1 MASTTLEKKKARDYY
16 RKNKSYREAKK
27 EDRLEYAKSHKKKE
41 AKQSKNYYWENSEYR
56 KTKQKQAR
64 EYKRKHSA
72 KK

>member
-1 MASTTLEKKKARDYY
+1 MASTALEKKKARDYY
-16 RKNKSYREAKK
+16 RKNKKYREEKIEQRK
-27 EDRLEYAKSHKKKE
+27 EMASKNKKKE

-64 EYKRKHSA
+64 EYKRKHST

>member
-16 RKNKSYREAKK
+16 RKNKKYK
-27 EDRLEYAKSHKKKE
+27 EEKIENRKEYAKTHKKDE
-41 AKQSKNYYWENSEYR
+41 AKQSKKYYWENSEYR

-64 EYKRKHSA
+64 EYKRKKS

>member
-16 RKNKSYREAKK
+16 RKNKKYKEEKIAQRKEHAKTHKK
-27 EDRLEYAKSHKKKE
+27 EE
-41 AKQSKNYYWENSEYR
+41 AKQSKKYYWENSEYR

-64 EYKRKHSA
+64 EYKKKHS